1 VAPQWKRSI
10 ALIGVFFFFFFNTV
24 MTNHANPLQGRA
36 IPGLF
41 KWNVLV
47 TTYEMILADS
57 ALLKT
62 LDWRYT
68 VIDEAH
74 RLKNKVPFHS
84 QRPCIQVVADLSC
97 QYFATLVASTEQ
109 QAADRAADLQLLG
122 HSTVDGHAAPK
133 QHRGAVVAPQLPRSR
148 KVPVR
153 PRNYIFPPAH
163 ML

>member
-1 VAPQWKRSI
+1 
-10 ALIGVFFFFFFNTV
+10 
-24 MTNHANPLQGRA
+24 MTNHVNRLQGRA

-62 LDWRYT
+62 IDWRYT

-84 QRPCIQVVADLSC
+84 QRHTCIRVVADPFPR
-97 QYFATLVASTEQ
+97 QYFATLVAEYRTASC
-109 QAADRAADLQLLG
+109 
-122 HSTVDGHAAPK
+122 
-133 QHRGAVVAPQLPRSR
+133 
-148 KVPVR
+148 
-153 PRNYIFPPAH
+153 
-163 ML
+163 